1 MAVKYERGIVCS
13 SSAIGGAGSWRTGL
27 SGREEMVEE
36 TALVWRDCKV
46 VLYESGCRVPL
57 IRKGSTEG
65 INRYWRVCFCL
76 VGRRVS

>member
-1 MAVKYERGIVCS
+1 MRYARGSVCS

-27 SGREEMVEE
+27 SGREEIAEE

-57 IRKGSTEG
+57 VRKGSTEG
-65 INRYWRVCFCL
+65 RNRD
-76 VGRRVS
+76 